1 MNFIYRKIR
10 HPASG
15 FAIVAIAVGVRLH
28 EGAVDQ
34 ISIGV
39 TGAANHAFT
48 GQHASDFLLGK
59 TLSRDNIDKAATLLS
74 ETTECLSDR
83 YASAEYRANLIR
95 VETRRALLALAS

>member
-1 MNFIYRKIR
+1 MRFIYRKIR

-15 FAIVAIAVGVRLH
+15 FTVVGIAVGVRLQ
-28 EGAVDQ
+28 EGAVDE

-39 TGAANHAFT
+39 TGAASHTFA
-48 GQHASDFLLGK
+48 GQRASDFLIGK
-59 TLSRDNIDKAATLLS
+59 TLSQDNIEQAAKLLS

-95 VETRRALLALAS
+95 IETRRALFALSS